1 MSNNTI
7 FIYGCHDCRRKGCK
21 KKAMKNNAFFMAFC
35 YFDCEEENSG
45 SDFIVLKKLMLK

>member
-1 MSNNTI
+1 
-7 FIYGCHDCRRKGCK
+7 
-21 KKAMKNNAFFMAFC
+21 MKNNVFSMAFC